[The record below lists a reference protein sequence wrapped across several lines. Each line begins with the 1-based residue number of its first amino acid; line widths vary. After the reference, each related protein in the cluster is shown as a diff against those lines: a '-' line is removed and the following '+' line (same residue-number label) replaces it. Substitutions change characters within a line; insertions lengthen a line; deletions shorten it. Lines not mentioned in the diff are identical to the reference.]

1 MKNFIYHINA
11 LLDNQI
17 HDTVLQ
23 DIDTVQDEKENDKLQ
38 VELDV
43 ENIQALFDNIIL
55 RAVYIIDVLPQNEAI
70 RLFDNP
76 YIFEAEDENGK
87 KIRIMVTLVSGG
99 NYAIVLHGMTK
110 VFELKKF
117 MNEIMN
123 IIGTIIL

>member
-87 KIRIMVTLVSGG
+87 KL
-99 NYAIVLHGMTK
+99 
-110 VFELKKF
+110 E
-117 MNEIMN
+117 
-123 IIGTIIL
+123 